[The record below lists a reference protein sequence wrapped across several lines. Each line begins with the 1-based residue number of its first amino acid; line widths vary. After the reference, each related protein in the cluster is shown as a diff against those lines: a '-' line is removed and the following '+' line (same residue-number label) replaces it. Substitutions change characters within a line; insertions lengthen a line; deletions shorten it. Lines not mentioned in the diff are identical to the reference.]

1 MSQNPNPFLRGYWNL
16 KIVRTLSIS
25 HEDGSPHVWRN
36 IHPSQH
42 HLCDAALVSSP
53 CIVTSDF
60 AVVRT
65 GTEPVGAALLAE
77 CDAGEGVSGE
87 GVVGAVV
94 YAIHGDDFDGRP
106 VHIGDTYSAEAARE
120 VVQRLSFE
128 TGYYSRCWEISRE
141 HITVDSWHYL
151 ANLADIATPSG
162 FLFVAFRIPYSPA
175 VGVKLI
181 ATPWTDANLQHVE
194 GITAEEL
201 RQEHRAK
208 GVPESLVEV
217 LHLAALADV
226 RMLVF
231 DADAPVLDGLTLYD
245 DE

>member
-36 IHPSQH
+36 IHQSQE
-42 HLCDAALVSSP
+42 HLSDEELVSAS

-60 AVVRT
+60 AVVSN
-65 GTEPVGAALLAE
+65 GPDSVSAEVLAE
-77 CDAGEGVSGE
+77 RDAGEGAY

-94 YAIHGDDFDGRP
+94 YAIHGDDFDGLP

-128 TGYYSRCWEISRE
+128 TGYYSRCWEISSAHLDADAHRF
-141 HITVDSWHYL
+141 L
-151 ANLADIATPSG
+151 AELADIATPTL

-175 VGVKLI
+175 IGLKLI
-181 ATPWTDANLQHVE
+181 ATPWTDENLRAIE
-194 GITAEEL
+194 GITAKRL
-201 RQEHRAK
+201 MQEHRKK
-208 GVPESLVEV
+208 GMPESLVHV

-231 DADAPVLDGLTLYD
+231 DADAQVLDGLPIYD
-245 DE
+245 D

>member
-42 HLCDAALVSSP
+42 HLSDEALVSSP
-53 CIVTSDF
+53 CIVTGGF

-65 GTEPVGAALLAE
+65 GTEPVGAALMAE
-77 CDAGEGVSGE
+77 CDAVEGVSGE

-106 VHIGDTYSAEAARE
+106 VHVGDTYSAEAARE

-128 TGYYSRCWEISRE
+128 TGYYSRCWEVSSAHISHE
-141 HITVDSWHYL
+141 TGQYL
-151 ANLADIATPSG
+151 ANLADLATPEA
-162 FLFVAFRIPYSPA
+162 FLFVAFRVPYSPA
-175 VGVKLI
+175 IGVKLI
-181 ATPWTDANLQHVE
+181 STPWTGQHLQDVE
-194 GITAEEL
+194 EISAEQL
-201 RQEHRAK
+201 RQEHCSK
-208 GVPESLVEV
+208 GMPDD
-217 LHLAALADV
+217 LAQILALAGQADV
-226 RMLVF
+226 RILIL
-231 DADAPVLDGLTLYD
+231 DADAPVLPGLPLAG
-245 DE
+245 E

>member
-25 HEDGSPHVWRN
+25 YEDGSPHVWRN
-36 IHPSQH
+36 IHPSQQ

-53 CIVTSDF
+53 CIITSDF

-65 GTEPVGAALLAE
+65 GTEPVGAALIAE
-77 CDAGEGVSGE
+77 CDAAEGGSGE
-87 GVVGAVV
+87 GMVGAVV

-128 TGYYSRCWEISRE
+128 TGYYSRCWEISSAHLDADAHRF
-141 HITVDSWHYL
+141 L
-151 ANLADIATPSG
+151 AELADIATPTL
-162 FLFVAFRIPYSPA
+162 FLFVAFRIPYGPA
-175 VGVKLI
+175 IGLKLI
-181 ATPWTDANLQHVE
+181 ATPWTDENLRAVE
-194 GITAEEL
+194 GITAKRL
-201 RQEHRAK
+201 MQEHRKK
-208 GVPESLVEV
+208 GMPESLMHV

-231 DADAPVLDGLTLYD
+231 DADAQVLDGLPIYD
-245 DE
+245 D